1 MRLRLQISSLTW
13 YLKSATMIAMPDNN
27 VYDCVIIGAGP
38 AGLSAGLYAA
48 RGNLKTIILEK
59 GIVGGQLQVTKE
71 IENYPGMDHMTGPE
85 ISDAMEAQTK
95 RFGCELITNCGVASV
110 DLQAQPKIIKTSTG
124 VTYKAKTVILA
135 SGSEHRKLGV
145 EGEDEFS
152 GKGVS
157 YCAVCDG
164 AFFKGRDLVVIGGGS
179 SAVEEGN
186 FLTNYAKKV
195 TLIHRRDEL
204 RAERILQDRF
214 KKNPKT
220 DIIWDTTIE
229 KINGD
234 MLGVT
239 SVTTKNLKTGETKD
253 FPCEGVF
260 IYVGL
265 DPNTQFLEGSVK
277 IDGAGKIIT
286 NERMETSLSGVF
298 AAGDIR
304 NTPLKQ
310 AVTAASDGSLAATM
324 AVGYV
329 ESLEDA
335 LVS

>member
-1 MRLRLQISSLTW
+1 
-13 YLKSATMIAMPDNN
+13 MPMPETI
-27 VYDCVIIGAGP
+27 YDCLIIGAGP
-38 AGLSAGLYAA
+38 AGLGAGLYAS
-48 RGNLKTIILEK
+48 RGNLKTLILEK
-59 GIVGGQLQVTKE
+59 GIVGGQLQVTAE
-71 IENYPGMDHMTGPE
+71 IENYPGMDHMTGPQ

-95 RFGCELITNCGVASV
+95 RFGCDIVTNAAVDKV
-110 DLQAQPKIIKTSTG
+110 DLEAQPKVITTKEG
-124 VTYKAKTVILA
+124 NVYKAKTVIIS

-145 EGEDEFS
+145 PGEEELS

-164 AFFKGRDLVVIGGGS
+164 AFFKNRKLAVIGGGS
-179 SAVEEGN
+179 SAVEEGS
-186 FLTNYAKKV
+186 FLTKYASSV

-204 RAERILQDRF
+204 RAERILQNRF
-214 KKNPKT
+214 LNNQKT
-220 DIIWDTTIE
+220 DVIWDTVVE

-239 SVTTKNLKTGETKD
+239 SLSLKNSKTGETSD

-265 DPNTQFLEGSVK
+265 DPNTQYLEGKLK
-277 IDGAGKIIT
+277 IDGAGKVIT
-286 NERMETSLSGVF
+286 NERMETNIPGVF

-310 AVTAASDGSLAATM
+310 AVTAASDGSLAATI
-324 AVGYV
+324 AIGYV
-329 ESLEDA
+329 ESLEPVLEA
-335 LVS
+335 H

>member
-1 MRLRLQISSLTW
+1 MSETI
-13 YLKSATMIAMPDNN
+13 
-27 VYDCVIIGAGP
+27 YDCLIIGAGP
-38 AGLSAGLYAA
+38 AGLGAGLYAS

-59 GIVGGQLQVTKE
+59 GIVGGQLQVTAE
-71 IENYPGMDHMTGPE
+71 IENYPGMDHMTGPQ
-85 ISDAMEAQTK
+85 ISDAMEEQTR
-95 RFGCELITNCGVASV
+95 RFGCEIVTNCEVAEV
-110 DLQAQPKIIKTSTG
+110 DLKAQPKIIKDKEG
-124 VTYKAKTVILA
+124 NAYKAQTVIIA

-145 EGEDEFS
+145 PGEEELA

-164 AFFKGRDLVVIGGGS
+164 AFFKDRNLVVVGGGS

-186 FLTNYAKKV
+186 FLTKYASKV
-195 TLIHRRDEL
+195 NLVHRRDEL
-204 RAERILQDRF
+204 RAERILQNRF
-214 KKNPKT
+214 LNNDKT
-220 DIIWDTTIE
+220 DVIWDTVVE

-239 SVTTKNLKTGETKD
+239 SVSLKNTKTGETED

-265 DPNTQFLEGSVK
+265 DPNTQYLEGMIKV
-277 IDGAGKIIT
+277 DGAGKVIT
-286 NERMETSLSGVF
+286 NEKMETNIPGVF

-324 AVGYV
+324 AIGFV
-329 ESLEDA
+329 ESLEDSEVA
-335 LVS
+335 A

>member
-1 MRLRLQISSLTW
+1 MSETI
-13 YLKSATMIAMPDNN
+13 
-27 VYDCVIIGAGP
+27 YDCLIIGAGP
-38 AGLSAGLYAA
+38 AGLGAGLYAS

-59 GIVGGQLQVTKE
+59 GIVGGQLQVTAE
-71 IENYPGMDHMTGPE
+71 IENYPGMDHMTGPQ
-85 ISDAMEAQTK
+85 ISDAMEEQTR
-95 RFGCELITNCGVASV
+95 RFGCEIVTNCEVAEV
-110 DLQAQPKIIKTSTG
+110 DLNAQPKIIKDKEG
-124 VTYKAKTVILA
+124 NTYKAQTVIIA

-145 EGEDEFS
+145 PGEEELA

-164 AFFKGRDLVVIGGGS
+164 AFFKDRNLVVVGGGS

-186 FLTNYAKKV
+186 FLTKYASKV
-195 TLIHRRDEL
+195 NLVHRRDEL
-204 RAERILQDRF
+204 RAERILQNRF
-214 KKNPKT
+214 LNNDKT
-220 DIIWDTTIE
+220 DLIWDTVVE

-239 SVTTKNLKTGETKD
+239 SVSLKNTKTGETED

-265 DPNTQFLEGSVK
+265 DPNTQYLEGMIKV
-277 IDGAGKIIT
+277 DGAGKVIT
-286 NERMETSLSGVF
+286 NEKMETNIPGVF

-324 AVGYV
+324 AIGFV
-329 ESLEDA
+329 ESLEDSEVA
-335 LVS
+335 A

>member
-1 MRLRLQISSLTW
+1 
-13 YLKSATMIAMPDNN
+13 MPETI
-27 VYDCVIIGAGP
+27 YDCLIIGAGP
-38 AGLSAGLYAA
+38 AGLGAGLYAS
-48 RGNLKTIILEK
+48 RGNLKTLILEK
-59 GIVGGQLQVTKE
+59 GIVGGQLQVTAE
-71 IENYPGMDHMTGPE
+71 IENYPGMDHMTGPQ

-95 RFGCELITNCGVASV
+95 RFGCDIITNCEVAEV
-110 DLQAQPKIIKTSTG
+110 DLEAQPKLITTKEG
-124 VTYKAKTVILA
+124 NVYKAKTVIIA

-145 EGEDEFS
+145 PGETELS

-164 AFFKGRDLVVIGGGS
+164 AFFKNRKLAVIGGGS

-186 FLTNYAKKV
+186 FLTKYASSV

-204 RAERILQDRF
+204 RAERILQNRF
-214 KKNPKT
+214 LNNPKT
-220 DIIWDTTIE
+220 DVIWDTVVE

-239 SVTTKNLKTGETKD
+239 SITLNNTKTGETSE

-265 DPNTQFLEGSVK
+265 DPNTQYLEGKLKV
-277 IDGAGKIIT
+277 DGAGKVIT
-286 NERMETSLSGVF
+286 NEKMETNLAGVY

-324 AVGYV
+324 AIGYV
-329 ESLEDA
+329 EALEDSEVA
-335 LVS
+335 V

>member
-1 MRLRLQISSLTW
+1 MSS
-13 YLKSATMIAMPDNN
+13 NN
-27 VYDCVIIGAGP
+27 IYDCIIIGAGP
-38 AGLSAGLYAA
+38 AGLAAGLYAA
-48 RGNLKTIILEK
+48 RGNLKTLILEK
-59 GIVGGQLQVTKE
+59 GIVGGQLQNTKE

-85 ISDAMEAQTK
+85 ISDAMEAQTT
-95 RFGCELITNCGVASV
+95 RFGCELIKNSAVTKV
-110 DLQAQPKIIKTSTG
+110 DFDSQPKKIFCGDKEYLAQTII
-124 VTYKAKTVILA
+124 IA
-135 SGSEHRKLGV
+135 SGSEHRKLGAP
-145 EGEDEFS
+145 GEDEFS

-164 AFFKGRDLVVIGGGS
+164 AFFKNRALVVVGGGS

-186 FLTNYAKKV
+186 FLTTYASKV
-195 TLIHRRDEL
+195 TLVHRRDEL

-214 KKNPKT
+214 LKNPKT
-220 DIIWDTTIE
+220 EIIWDTVVE

-239 SVTTKNLKTGETKD
+239 SVTLKNLKTNEVTE

-265 DPNTQFLEGSVK
+265 DPNTQFLDGKVK
-277 IDGAGKIIT
+277 VDGAGKVIS
-286 NERMETSLSGVF
+286 NEKMETNIPGVF
-298 AAGDIR
+298 VAGDIR

-324 AVGYV
+324 AIAFV
-329 ESLEDA
+329 ESLHDSVIA
-335 LVS
+335 A

>member
-1 MRLRLQISSLTW
+1 
-13 YLKSATMIAMPDNN
+13 MPETI
-27 VYDCVIIGAGP
+27 YDCLIIGAGP
-38 AGLSAGLYAA
+38 AGLGAGLYAS
-48 RGNLKTIILEK
+48 RGNLKTLILEK
-59 GIVGGQLQVTKE
+59 GIVGGQLQVTAE
-71 IENYPGMDHMTGPE
+71 IENYPGMDHMTGPQ

-95 RFGCELITNCGVASV
+95 RFGCDIVTNAAVDKV
-110 DLQAQPKIIKTSTG
+110 DLEAQPKVITTKEG
-124 VTYKAKTVILA
+124 NVYKAKTVIIS

-145 EGEDEFS
+145 PGEEELS

-164 AFFKGRDLVVIGGGS
+164 AFFKNRKLAVIGGGS
-179 SAVEEGN
+179 SAVEEGS
-186 FLTNYAKKV
+186 FLTKYASSV

-204 RAERILQDRF
+204 RAERILQNRF
-214 KKNPKT
+214 LNNQKT
-220 DIIWDTTIE
+220 DVIWDTVVE

-239 SVTTKNLKTGETKD
+239 SLSLKNSKTGETSD

-265 DPNTQFLEGSVK
+265 DPNTQYLEGKLK
-277 IDGAGKIIT
+277 IDGAGKVIT
-286 NERMETSLSGVF
+286 NERMETNIPGVF

-310 AVTAASDGSLAATM
+310 AVTAASDGSLAATI
-324 AVGYV
+324 AIGYV
-329 ESLEDA
+329 ESLEPVLEA
-335 LVS
+335 H

>member
-1 MRLRLQISSLTW
+1 MSETI
-13 YLKSATMIAMPDNN
+13 
-27 VYDCVIIGAGP
+27 YDCLIIGAGP
-38 AGLSAGLYAA
+38 AGLGAGLYAS

-59 GIVGGQLQVTKE
+59 GIGGGQLQVTAE
-71 IENYPGMDHMTGPE
+71 IENYPGMDHMTGPQ
-85 ISDAMEAQTK
+85 ISDAMEEQTR
-95 RFGCELITNCGVASV
+95 RFGCEIVTNCEVAEV
-110 DLQAQPKIIKTSTG
+110 DLKAQPKIIKDKEG
-124 VTYKAKTVILA
+124 NAYKAQTVIIA

-145 EGEDEFS
+145 PGEEELA

-164 AFFKGRDLVVIGGGS
+164 AFFKDRNLVVVGGGS

-186 FLTNYAKKV
+186 FLTKYASKV
-195 TLIHRRDEL
+195 NLVHRRDEL
-204 RAERILQDRF
+204 RAERILQNRF
-214 KKNPKT
+214 LNNDKT
-220 DIIWDTTIE
+220 DVIWDTVVE

-239 SVTTKNLKTGETKD
+239 SVSLKNTKTGETED

-265 DPNTQFLEGSVK
+265 DPNTQYLEGMIKV
-277 IDGAGKIIT
+277 DGAGKVIT
-286 NERMETSLSGVF
+286 NEKMETNIPGVF

-324 AVGYV
+324 AIGFV
-329 ESLEDA
+329 ESLEDSEVA
-335 LVS
+335 A

>member
-1 MRLRLQISSLTW
+1 MSSNQ
-13 YLKSATMIAMPDNN
+13 NN
-27 VYDCVIIGAGP
+27 IYDCVIIGAGP
-38 AGLSAGLYAA
+38 AGLAAGLYAA
-48 RGNLKTIILEK
+48 RGNLKTLLLEK
-59 GIVGGQLQVTKE
+59 GIVGGQLQNTKD
-71 IENYPGMDHMTGPE
+71 IENYPGMDHMTGPQV
-85 ISDAMEAQTK
+85 SDAMEAQTA
-95 RFGCELITNCGVASV
+95 RFGCEIVKNSAVTKV
-110 DLQAQPKIIKTSTG
+110 DFQSQPKKIYCGDKE
-124 VTYKAKTVILA
+124 YLAQTVIVA

-145 EGEDEFS
+145 PGEDEFS

-164 AFFKGRDLVVIGGGS
+164 AFFKGRELVVVGGGS

-186 FLTNYAKKV
+186 FLTTYASKV
-195 TLIHRRDEL
+195 TLIHRRAEL

-214 KKNPKT
+214 INNAKT
-220 DIIWDTTIE
+220 ETIWDTVVE

-239 SVTTKNLKTGETKD
+239 SVTLKNLKTNEVTE

-265 DPNTQFLEGSVK
+265 DPNTQYLDGSVK
-277 IDGAGKIIT
+277 YDGAGKVIS
-286 NERMETSLSGVF
+286 NEKMETNVPGIFV
-298 AAGDIR
+298 AGDIR

-324 AVGYV
+324 AIAFV
-329 ESLEDA
+329 ESLHDSKVA
-335 LVS
+335 A

>member
-1 MRLRLQISSLTW
+1 
-13 YLKSATMIAMPDNN
+13 MPETI
-27 VYDCVIIGAGP
+27 YDCLIIGAGP
-38 AGLSAGLYAA
+38 AGLGAGLYAS

-59 GIVGGQLQVTKE
+59 GIVGGQLQVTEE
-71 IENYPGMDHMTGPE
+71 IENYPGMDHMTGPQV
-85 ISDAMEAQTK
+85 SDAMEAQTR
-95 RFGCELITNCGVASV
+95 RFGCEVITNCEVTGV
-110 DLQAQPKIIKTSTG
+110 DLETQPKIIKTKENGTF
-124 VTYKAKTVILA
+124 KAKTVIIA

-145 EGEDEFS
+145 PGEIELS

-164 AFFKGRDLVVIGGGS
+164 AFFKGRELVVVGGGS

-186 FLTNYAKKV
+186 FLTKYASKV

-204 RAERILQDRF
+204 RAERILQNRF
-214 KKNPKT
+214 LNNPKT
-220 DIIWDTTIE
+220 NVIWDTVVE

-239 SVTTKNLKTGETKD
+239 SVTLKNTKTGETSE
-253 FPCEGVF
+253 FSCQGIF

-265 DPNTQFLEGSVK
+265 DPNTAFLEGVLK
-277 IDGAGKIIT
+277 VDGAGKVIT
-286 NERMETSLSGVF
+286 NEKMETNLAGVY

-324 AVGYV
+324 AIGYV
-329 ESLEDA
+329 EALEPVLEA
-335 LVS
+335 H